1 MNSLNLLYPLPKKLF
16 EYKCSGAFGAVV
28 AVVAAKPNNVIKAEF
43 SYTTPFDIRSFKLL
57 KPPLNF

>member
-1 MNSLNLLYPLPKKLF
+1 MKLINFPYPLPKKLF
-16 EYKCSGAFGAVV
+16 EYKCSVE
-28 AVVAAKPNNVIKAEF
+28 AATKPNNVFKAAF